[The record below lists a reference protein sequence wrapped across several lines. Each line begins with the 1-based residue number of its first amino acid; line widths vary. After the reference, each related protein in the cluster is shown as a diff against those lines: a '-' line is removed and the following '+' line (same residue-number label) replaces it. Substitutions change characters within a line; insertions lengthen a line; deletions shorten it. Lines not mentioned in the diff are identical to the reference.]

1 MAVTDH
7 RQAHLSGLN
16 IIGLRRRG
24 FSTEQVH
31 ELRRAYRL
39 LFAPEGTLKERVEDV
54 ASEFDSHPLIHEILD
69 FIRAG
74 GERSICTPR
83 DEP

>member
-1 MAVTDH
+1 MAVNDQ
-7 RQAHLSGLN
+7 REAHLSGLN
-16 IIGLRRRG
+16 IVGLKRRG
-24 FSTEQVH
+24 FTREQIH

-54 ASEFDSHPLIHEILD
+54 AGEFEAHPLIHEILD

-74 GERSICTPR
+74 GDRAICVPR
-83 DEP
+83 DGD